1 MMELLIWLVLVLGMC
16 FVGYWAVLVM
26 AMTFMVAG
34 IYLESG
40 FGIGVALWLWLAAIL
55 TGE

>member
-1 MMELLIWLVLVLGMC
+1 MELLIWLVLVLGMC
-16 FVGYWAVLVM
+16 FLGYWAVLVM

-34 IYLESG
+34 IYLHSAVG
-40 FGIGVALWLWLAAIL
+40 VGVALWLWIAASL

>member
-1 MMELLIWLVLVLGMC
+1 MELMIWLVLALGMC
-16 FVGYWAVLVM
+16 FLGYWAVLVM

-34 IYLESG
+34 IYLQSG
-40 FGIGVALWLWLAAIL
+40 IGIGVAIWLWIAAIL